1 MKKIEIDVAFEEPTE
16 LIRFTQDAVLKGLLL
31 KVIAETADYN
41 GGWPVVEVSGDGQT
55 ILEFLD
61 AHGFEFQP
69 DDLVD
74 VSN

>member
-1 MKKIEIDVAFEEPTE
+1 MKKIEIDVAYDEPTE
-16 LIRFTQDAVLKGLLL
+16 LIRFTQEAVLKGLLL

-41 GGWPVVEVSGDGQT
+41 GGWPVVQISGDGQD

-61 AHGFEFQP
+61 ARGLEFQP

-74 VSN
+74 YK